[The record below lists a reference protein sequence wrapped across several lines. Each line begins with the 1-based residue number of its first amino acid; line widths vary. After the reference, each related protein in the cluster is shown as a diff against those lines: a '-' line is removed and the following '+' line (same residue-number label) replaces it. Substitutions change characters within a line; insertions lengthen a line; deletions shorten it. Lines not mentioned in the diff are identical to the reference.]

1 LLKLTDCQ
9 LPVDAQKIKV
19 HYVFCLKGKNKM
31 ISLLKAPYKYS
42 ASKTWQAKH
51 RGFTLIELVVA
62 IAIIGIIASIALPS
76 YLEYVKKG
84 RRAAAQSH
92 LMDVAQR
99 QQQYL
104 LDTRSYAASLSA
116 LDLTTPSD
124 VSGFYTI
131 TIAVGEGGPP
141 SFTAT
146 ATPISGSAQASD
158 PTLTLSSS
166 GAKTPA
172 DKW

>member
-1 LLKLTDCQ
+1 M
-9 LPVDAQKIKV
+9 V
-19 HYVFCLKGKNKM
+19 
-31 ISLLKAPYKYS
+31 SLLKYKHRPCGNL
-42 ASKTWQAKH
+42 KIRQ
-51 RGFTLIELVVA
+51 RGFTLVELVVTV
-62 IAIIGIIASIALPS
+62 AIIGLLASIAFPN
-76 YLEYVKKG
+76 YMEYVKKG

-104 LDTRSYAASLSA
+104 LDTRSYAADLST
-116 LDLTTPSD
+116 LNVTTPSD
-124 VSGFYTI
+124 VSSYYTI
-131 TIAVGEGGPP
+131 SITVGDSGPP

-146 ATPISGSAQASD
+146 ATPVAGSAQASD
-158 PTLTLSSS
+158 PTLTLTNT

>member
-1 LLKLTDCQ
+1 M
-9 LPVDAQKIKV
+9 V
-19 HYVFCLKGKNKM
+19 
-31 ISLLKAPYKYS
+31 SLLKY
-42 ASKTWQAKH
+42 KH
-51 RGFTLIELVVA
+51 RTCGNLQIRQGGFTMVELMMAV
-62 IAIIGIIASIALPS
+62 AIIGLLASIAFPN

-116 LDLTTPSD
+116 LSLTTPSD
-124 VSGFYTI
+124 VSSYYTI
-131 TIAVGEGGPP
+131 SITVGDSGPP

-146 ATPISGSAQASD
+146 ATPVSGSAQASD
-158 PTLTLSSS
+158 GTLTLANT

-172 DKW
+172 GKW

>member
-1 LLKLTDCQ
+1 MD
-9 LPVDAQKIKV
+9 
-19 HYVFCLKGKNKM
+19 
-31 ISLLKAPYKYS
+31 SLLKSQSKYS
-42 ASKTWQAKH
+42 ASKTLQAKH
-51 RGFTLIELVVA
+51 RGFTLVELLVVVS
-62 IAIIGIIASIALPS
+62 ILGILASIAFPN

-104 LDTRSYAASLSA
+104 LDARSYAADLST
-116 LDLTTPSD
+116 LNITTPSD
-124 VSGFYTI
+124 VSSYYTI
-131 TIAVGEGGPP
+131 TIAVGDGAPP

-146 ATPISGSAQASD
+146 ATPISGTAQASD
-158 PTLTLSSS
+158 PTLTINSMGS
-166 GAKTPA
+166 KTPA